1 MMQRVQ
7 ERDGSGQGSSEQLHS
22 YGLGRLGSEHPEAA
36 LPEETE
42 ALFSSLS
49 LSVISQV
56 STMKVVFHNNFVI

>member
-1 MMQRVQ
+1 MTQRVQ